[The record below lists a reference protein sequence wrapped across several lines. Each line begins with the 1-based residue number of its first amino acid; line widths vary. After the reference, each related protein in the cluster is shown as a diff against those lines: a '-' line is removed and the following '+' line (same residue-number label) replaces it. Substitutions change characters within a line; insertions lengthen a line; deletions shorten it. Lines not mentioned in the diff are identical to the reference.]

1 MSCLIRREGI
11 RTVSLNEASE
21 FTAVIPTAGI
31 KKEKKMKK
39 LLMFI
44 AVAASACAVNAAA
57 LNWGA
62 GVAESDGETA
72 VSADQVAYL
81 VWSSSAFGGLV
92 STFDSSAMTTDKGG
106 SVVASHTI
114 SSYEAGTG
122 YNFVDTFE
130 RSDADGGV
138 NGYYQILLT
147 NVAGNQFAV
156 LDAGQVSGV
165 SDSTGAGELKINTDW
180 SGSSFLGDSG
190 YVGTVTGGGGGIPE
204 PTSGLLLLIGGSLL
218 ALRRKQK

>member
-1 MSCLIRREGI
+1 
-11 RTVSLNEASE
+11 
-21 FTAVIPTAGI
+21 
-31 KKEKKMKK
+31 MKK

-62 GVAESDGETA
+62 GVAESDGESA
-72 VSADQVAYL
+72 VSAGQVAYL

-106 SVVASHTI
+106 TVVASHELT
-114 SSYEAGTG
+114 SYEAGTG
-122 YNFVDTFE
+122 YNFGDTFE
-130 RSDADGGV
+130 RADADGGV

-147 NVAGNQFAV
+147 NPTGDKFAV
-156 LDAGQVSGV
+156 LDAGQI
-165 SDSTGAGELKINTDW
+165 TGITDITS
-180 SGSSFLGDSG
+180 SGSLMINVDWTGSAWLGDSG
-190 YVGTVTGGGGGIPE
+190 YVGTVSGGGGGIPE

>member
-1 MSCLIRREGI
+1 
-11 RTVSLNEASE
+11 
-21 FTAVIPTAGI
+21 
-31 KKEKKMKK
+31 MKK

-44 AVAASACAVNAAA
+44 AVAASACAVNAASLA
-57 LNWGA
+57 WGA

-72 VSADQVAYL
+72 VSAGQVAYL

-106 SVVASHTI
+106 TVVASHTL

-122 YNFVDTFE
+122 YNFADIFE

-147 NVAGNQFAV
+147 NPAGDKFAV
-156 LDAGQVSGV
+156 LDAGQITGITDTTSGG
-165 SDSTGAGELKINTDW
+165 SLKINVDW
-180 SGSSFLGDSG
+180 TGSEWLGDSG
-190 YVGTVTGGGGGIPE
+190 YVGTVSGGGGIPE